1 MSGQAKLKTS
11 KSKALAS
18 ALSGSM
24 TTNETAIDERF
35 AAADRVMQQTGG
47 SLLRPTPPEEEVRRD
62 HQAVGTSTA
71 EGVIEVPL
79 EHAHP
84 NDENSR
90 QTFPDEDI
98 DELAQSMR
106 EHGQKDPA
114 IAMPHPERPGEW
126 LLLSSH
132 KRKLALIRAGFKTI
146 KLLPH
151 EPVFGF
157 ERYVLSQELNRH
169 TAETAVDQALSWQIQ
184 LEKGYV
190 ASLDELATK
199 LKRQK
204 SQVSKIMAFTK
215 LPDTVLARVKKHPR
229 AFGAATGQLLSQL
242 VSLATEKELHDLV
255 DGVIDGK
262 VTVRRL
268 EKEVE
273 NRQSGRKARRTKL
286 NSRQYKLQSDGHE
299 VGVLKDWDDGRVVLE
314 IRLEDAKRREALVE
328 LLKGEFANQ

>member
-1 MSGQAKLKTS
+1 MSGQARTKTS
-11 KSKALAS
+11 KAKVLAS

-24 TTNETAIDERF
+24 TSNETAIDERF

-47 SLLRPTPPEEEVRRD
+47 SLLRPAAETQAEPQPRRGEPASEE
-62 HQAVGTSTA
+62 
-71 EGVIEVPL
+71 VIEVLL

-98 DELAQSMR
+98 EELAQSMR

-132 KRKLALIRAGFKTI
+132 KRKLALQRAGIKKI

-151 EPVFGF
+151 APVFGF
-157 ERYVLSQELNRH
+157 DRFKLSSELNKH
-169 TAETAVDQALSWQIQ
+169 TRETAVDQALSWQIQ

-190 ASLDELATK
+190 ASLDELATR
-199 LKRQK
+199 LELQK

-215 LPDTVLARVKKHPR
+215 LPGPVLAEIKKHPR
-229 AFGAATGQLLSQL
+229 AFGAAAGYLLSQL
-242 VSLATEKELHDLV
+242 VSLASEREVLELV
-255 DGVIDGK
+255 EGVINGK
-262 VTVRRL
+262 ISVRRL

-273 NRQSGRKARRTKL
+273 TRQQGQKARRTKL
-286 NSRQYKLQSDGHE
+286 NSRQYKLQADGQE
-299 VGVLKDWDDGRVVLE
+299 VGVLKDWDDGRVMLE
-314 IRLEDAKRREALVE
+314 IRLDDPKRREALVE
-328 LLKGEFANQ
+328 MLKGEFAQQ